1 MQSSGSRP
9 IWSECEQ
16 LYIILQMEYNKAFVS
31 IMSSLGHNYSH
42 NGKLQ
47 AVSTEVNSR
56 SANFL
61 SL

>member
-47 AVSTEVNSR
+47 AVSTEVN
-56 SANFL
+56 
-61 SL
+61 